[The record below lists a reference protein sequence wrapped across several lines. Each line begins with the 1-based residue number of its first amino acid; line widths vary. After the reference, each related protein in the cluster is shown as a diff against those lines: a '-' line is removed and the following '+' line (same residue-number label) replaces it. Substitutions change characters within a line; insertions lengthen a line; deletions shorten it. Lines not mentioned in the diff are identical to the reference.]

1 MSTSIRDARRALVEA
16 GQGALPGGVAA
27 HRSQNFPAQWQKTR
41 TAQLNGK
48 TKLVFEGHASVYGTN
63 YDMWDMF
70 GEYSE
75 NVAVGAGSKSLA
87 AGPDVAFLTNH
98 RGVTMARTVAGTLQL
113 SEDAIGLADVAFCNP
128 ERSDVQLLMHAV
140 DDGEMTEQ
148 SFAFTIER
156 GQWSPDYTEF
166 SITEY
171 DINRGDVSAVNYGA
185 NPFTDVAARSS
196 EIMNS
201 LQYLPAG
208 AAREAIRRLELRAQR
223 SAMDAGATD
232 DAIETA
238 GARAVERAAA
248 TRTGYGVTQL
258 ALMLELERV

>member
-27 HRSQNFPAQWQKTR
+27 HRTQRFPAQWKKTR
-41 TAQLNGK
+41 SATLNGK
-48 TKLVFEGHASVYGTN
+48 TKTVFEGHASVYETN
-63 YDMWDMF
+63 YDMWDFF
-70 GEYSE
+70 GQYEE
-75 NVAVGAGSKSLA
+75 NVAAAAGAKTLA

-98 RGVTMARTVAGTLQL
+98 RGVTMARTVAGTLEL
-113 SEDAIGLADVAFCNP
+113 SEDAVGLSDVAFCNP
-128 ERSDVQLLMHAV
+128 ERSDVQLLAHAV
-140 DDGEMTEQ
+140 DDGDVTEQ
-148 SFAFTIER
+148 SFAFMIEK
-156 GQWSPDYTEF
+156 GQWSPDYMEY

-171 DINRGDVSAVNYGA
+171 DIDRGDVSAVNFGA

-196 EIMNS
+196 EIMAA

-223 SAMDAGATD
+223 SAMDAGETD
-232 DAIETA
+232 ERIEAA
-238 GARAVERAAA
+238 GARAVERAAS
-248 TRTGYGVTQL
+248 TKTGYGVTQL

>member
-16 GQGALPGGVAA
+16 GTAMPGGVAA
-27 HRSQNFPAQWQKTR
+27 HRSQNFPAQWKKTR
-41 TAQLNGK
+41 SATLGGK
-48 TKLVFEGHASVYGTN
+48 TKLVFEGHASVYGAN

-70 GEYSE
+70 GEYQE
-75 NVAVGAGSKSLA
+75 NVATGAGSKSLA

-98 RGVTMARTVAGTLQL
+98 RGVTMARTVSGTLEL

-128 ERSDVQLLMHAV
+128 DRSDVQLLAHAV
-140 DDGEMTEQ
+140 DDGDMTEQ
-148 SFAFTIER
+148 SFAFVIEK
-156 GQWSPDYTEF
+156 GQWSPDYSEF
-166 SITEY
+166 SIVQY
-171 DINRGDVSAVNYGA
+171 DIDRGDVSAVNYGA

-196 EIMNS
+196 EIMAS

-223 SAMDAGATD
+223 SAMDAGASD
-232 DAIETA
+232 EQVETA
-238 GARAVERAAA
+238 GARAVERAA
-248 TRTGYGVTQL
+248 TVKTGYGVTQL